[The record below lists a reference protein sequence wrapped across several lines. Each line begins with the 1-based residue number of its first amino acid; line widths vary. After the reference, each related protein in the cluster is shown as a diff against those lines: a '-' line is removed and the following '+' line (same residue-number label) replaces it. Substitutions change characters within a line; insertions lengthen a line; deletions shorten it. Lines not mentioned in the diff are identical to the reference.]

1 MLISGGLNVFFS
13 IAMAHNIDLHT
24 LKSKI
29 LELEDSSRKH
39 MVILSENQE
48 LLQKQITGLETKISK
63 LEEITQELQ
72 QGDSGGQKTKSMAQ
86 VVQEAYQNS
95 NLIMLSLTHM
105 IMNQKSQGSLP
116 SHSIPFHAQ
125 ITELSKA
132 NLTTGFP
139 GLQDLP
145 SIPGQVFE
153 STGQSPIPYPPL
165 HGFYDEGQVYSK
177 GNPPYHWPQA
187 YEKDGDSNSSD

>member
-1 MLISGGLNVFFS
+1 
-13 IAMAHNIDLHT
+13 MAHNIDLHT

-29 LELEDSSRKH
+29 LELEESSRKH

-48 LLQKQITGLETKISK
+48 LLQKQITGLETKISN
-63 LEEITQELQ
+63 LEERTQGLQ
-72 QGDSGGQKTKSMAQ
+72 SGDSGGQKTKSMAQ

-105 IMNQKSQGSLP
+105 IMNQSPQSSKPAQE
-116 SHSIPFHAQ
+116 IPFHAQ

-145 SIPGQVFE
+145 TIPSLPGQ
-153 STGQSPIPYPPL
+153 SSGSPGQSPVPYPPL
-165 HGFYDEGQVYSK
+165 QGFYDEGQGYSK
-177 GNPPYHWPQA
+177 GNPSYHWPQA
-187 YEKDGDSNSSD
+187 YGRDGDSDSSD